1 MLYVDTIIETKVVWS
16 VREGKVKLT
25 LKFQNLINNFLL
37 KIIIK
42 HN

>member
-1 MLYVDTIIETKVVWS
+1 MLYVDTIIEIKVVWS